1 MVMPVHVTGLETF
14 EYAVDKE
21 LTGYKSGDLV
31 VCEIDAK
38 HLTTDNIG
46 IKERRVWGTDDYTD
60 NSDLVALAAHAGVVN
75 PTAEVPKF
83 SGMVMVVRLMD
94 ALDVYTSSSRNNLRS
109 RSLTGPEHSGLSLR
123 VQGSAVFKTAEDRAK
138 LTHVVQRLPRL
149 QVLSAALVSLLL
161 LSDPVLVLV
170 CREILPHRS
179 TVS

>member
-1 MVMPVHVTGLETF
+1 MSGLETF

-109 RSLTGPEHSGLSLR
+109 RSLTALREKLEVGAQVAGRDCLRFCDQPAFSWRETPASPAHRQGPAPA
-123 VQGSAVFKTAEDRAK
+123 SAPGGWPC
-138 LTHVVQRLPRL
+138 RL
-149 QVLSAALVSLLL
+149 
-161 LSDPVLVLV
+161 
-170 CREILPHRS
+170 HRPCC
-179 TVS
+179 T